1 MVKDIEKQMQDN
13 GLDVSQF
20 YSMSLKIPLGS
31 TVELTIDGK
40 KVDVKNVTNGFND
53 STDNIV
59 KPDVTGLFEQINND
73 GYVRNSHLWRR
84 WITAQTF
91 KMLNS
96 KDGWDSYVRKNIS
109 WKYCFTQM
117 RNEFNAQYAML
128 KDNDIDE
135 FNTRNHFFNKDT
147 LVALIKNY
155 LRQFQKVY
163 RKGKLKGVKD
173 LATMLDKVDV
183 FEKTLYMAEHCDS
196 TDLYRLRFIARSM
209 LDIYIKL
216 PMETPLCPEW
226 KNAYRGSGAYY
237 TLKNLIM
244 WHGVKIKVDDHFLDT
259 HSSLEFL
266 NNSYYNAGLD
276 FWKLHE
282 LLKATIAD
290 NNFDLAKSIES
301 HK

>member
-1 MVKDIEKQMQDN
+1 MVKDFEKQMQEN

-40 KVDVKNVTNGFND
+40 KIDVENLKNGFNN
-53 STDNIV
+53 STDNVV
-59 KPDVTGLFEQINND
+59 KPDVSGIFEQINND

-109 WKYCFTQM
+109 WKYCFTQL
-117 RNEFNAQYAML
+117 RDEFNAQYAML
-128 KDNDIDE
+128 KDNDLDE

-147 LVALIKNY
+147 LVALLKNY
-155 LRQFQKVY
+155 IRQFQKVY
-163 RKGKLKGVKD
+163 RKGNLKGVKS

-196 TDLYRLRFIARSM
+196 TDLHRLCFIARSM

-259 HSSLEFL
+259 HRSLEFL
-266 NNSYYNAGLD
+266 NNSYCNAGQD

-282 LLKATIAD
+282 LLKQTIAD
-290 NNFDLAKSIES
+290 NNFDLAKSIKA

>member
-96 KDGWDSYVRKNIS
+96 KDGWDSYVRSNIS
-109 WKYCFTQM
+109 WKYCFTQL
-117 RNEFNAQYAML
+117 RDEFKAQYAML
-128 KDNDIDE
+128 KDNDFDE
-135 FNTRNHFFNKDT
+135 FNTRNHFFNKDV
-147 LVALIKNY
+147 LIALIKNY
-155 LRQFQKVY
+155 IRQLQKVY

-196 TDLYRLRFIARSM
+196 TDLSRLHFIARSM

-216 PMETPLCPEW
+216 PMGTPLCPEW

-259 HSSLEFL
+259 HRSLEFL
-266 NNSYYNAGLD
+266 NNSSYNAGLN
-276 FWKLHE
+276 FWKLQE
-282 LLKATIAD
+282 LLKKTIID
-290 NNFDLAKSIES
+290 NNFNLAKSIES
-301 HK
+301 RK